1 LRFNRYFP
9 LLVRLGPTLLATL
22 AFAGAVLAPS
32 IAYAYDLKA
41 GAQSIL
47 DLAKILVMIG
57 VLVGAMWA
65 FFKNQVAAMIVIIIV
80 GAVLIAITTPGVMDS
95 IGKAVV
101 ALFGGSTS
109 SSP

>member
-1 LRFNRYFP
+1 M
-9 LLVRLGPTLLATL
+9 RLGPALLAGLL
-22 AFAGAVLAPS
+22 AFAGGVLAPN

-65 FFKNQVAAMIVIIIV
+65 FFKNQVAAMMVIIIV
-80 GAVLIAITTPGVMDS
+80 GAVLIAITTPGIMDS